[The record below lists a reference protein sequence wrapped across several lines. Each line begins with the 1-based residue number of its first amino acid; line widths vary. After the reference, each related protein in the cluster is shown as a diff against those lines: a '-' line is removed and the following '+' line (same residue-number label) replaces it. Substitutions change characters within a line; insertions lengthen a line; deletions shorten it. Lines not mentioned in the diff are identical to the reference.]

1 MFKKI
6 RNIFYIIS
14 FLSFIVAIMYF
25 YFSDTNISMVN
36 KTRSIYPNGL
46 TSQIQDLQILENDTI
61 DIILYRDDI
70 DEFKKNKKKYTFWDL
85 LKKIK

>member
-1 MFKKI
+1 MLKY
-6 RNIFYIIS
+6 N
-14 FLSFIVAIMYF
+14 V
-25 YFSDTNISMVN
+25 
-36 KTRSIYPNGL
+36 G
-46 TSQIQDLQILENDTI
+46 LENDTI